1 MYQPRLER
9 FRCPILVGGEKR
21 AKTGTLSREIHTC
34 ANREPSILRIYSY
47 SIKLMKPTWVE
58 DHTSRLYPC
67 IVWSQDYCCFD
78 NSKLHLAR
86 EELQLDV
93 RLDGCCHCWPCSCRT
108 SACKDFIVAT
118 SHQHYCRLPNWTVVC
133 IPGYPQA
140 SKSLGLGVRIRMNL
154 FLFCRCFSVGTVD
167 WSPNSIF

>member
-9 FRCPILVGGEKR
+9 FCCPILVGGEKR

-34 ANREPSILRIYSY
+34 ANREPSILRMYSY

-86 EELQLDV
+86 EELQVDV

-108 SACKDFIVAT
+108 FACPLWDHFTFDYDTISSCT
-118 SHQHYCRLPNWTVVC
+118 SWCLLHRQSTKFKGSSGPMMGKW
-133 IPGYPQA
+133 I
-140 SKSLGLGVRIRMNL
+140 LGSFGNAWWCCLIYRGVL
-154 FLFCRCFSVGTVD
+154 FL
-167 WSPNSIF
+167 